1 MTTINNARAIFLM
14 ELRERTYIDIGAH
27 VFSIIAE
34 ATRTTSRPNLVLPSL
49 IMNILHDKGV
59 ETPQD
64 ISLMSV
70 PLSIKVQTILRSRV
84 CLLGDEEADDLEQ
97 APLNFSS
104 FYGFS

>member
-1 MTTINNARAIFLM
+1 
-14 ELRERTYIDIGAH
+14 
-27 VFSIIAE
+27 
-34 ATRTTSRPNLVLPSL
+34 
-49 IMNILHDKGV
+49 MNILHDKGV

-70 PLSIKVQTILRSRV
+70 PLSIKVQTILRSGVR
-84 CLLGDEEADDLEQ
+84 LSGDEEANDPEQ